1 MFGRHARRPDAL
13 PEAEAGRAVLQ
24 AIGAARPAARDQL
37 EFLGRK
43 AWGQDRFARGGWAC
57 FRPGEVTRFAAEMG
71 RAHGPIRLCGE
82 HLART
87 ARGMEGAME
96 SGERAARDILA
107 A

>member
-1 MFGRHARRPDAL
+1 MGRNARRLDAL
-13 PEAEAGRAVLQ
+13 PEVEAGRLVREAIEAV
-24 AIGAARPAARDQL
+24 RPAARGELDY
-37 EFLGRK
+37 LGLR
-43 AWGQDRFARGGWAC
+43 AWGRDPFARGGWAW
-57 FRPGEVTRFAAEMG
+57 FRAGEINRFAAGMG
-71 RAHGPIRLCGE
+71 RPHGPIHLCGE